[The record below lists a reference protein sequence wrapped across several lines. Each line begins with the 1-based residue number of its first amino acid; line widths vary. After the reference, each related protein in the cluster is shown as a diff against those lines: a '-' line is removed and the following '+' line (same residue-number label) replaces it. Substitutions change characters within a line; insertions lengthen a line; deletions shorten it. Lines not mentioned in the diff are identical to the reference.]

1 LKRIPRQSRIVMSS
15 GTQIPGIA
23 FEQVLNPGKEAI
35 SPYVTNFTDKPGS
48 TRDRTVAFVR
58 RLTLC
63 G

>member
-1 LKRIPRQSRIVMSS
+1 MSS